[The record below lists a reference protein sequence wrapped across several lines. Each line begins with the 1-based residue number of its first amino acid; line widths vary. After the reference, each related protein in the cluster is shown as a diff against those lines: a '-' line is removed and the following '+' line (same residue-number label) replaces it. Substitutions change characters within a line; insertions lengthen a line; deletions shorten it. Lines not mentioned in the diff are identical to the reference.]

1 MRLELDEIGK
11 KLYVC
16 VSPVL
21 STGYYGANYY
31 DGYDYAAI
39 GELADKVIL
48 MAYDYEAKD
57 MSQFVGTNYYGTA
70 ATAPINEVYLG
81 LRAITAQ
88 IDPSKVLLGLSCRS
102 VAWQIDNE
110 SKLVSGTPA
119 YPTTETVAKRLA
131 QEDTEIGW
139 AKDYQQPIAIYKTE
153 DGNRYFLWY
162 QDDASIQVAMNAAK
176 LLGVTGTSVW
186 RLGSIPQG
194 DWNWNI
200 AS

>member
-1 MRLELDEIGK
+1 
-11 KLYVC
+11 
-16 VSPVL
+16 
-21 STGYYGANYY
+21 
-31 DGYDYAAI
+31 
-39 GELADKVIL
+39 
-48 MAYDYEAKD
+48 

-88 IDPSKVLLGLSCRS
+88 MDPSKVLLGLSCRS

-153 DGNRYFLWY
+153 DGSRYFLWY

-176 LLGVTGTSVW
+176 LLGVTGTSIW

-200 AS
+200 VS